1 MENHHVQW
9 LYQLFLW
16 QFSIAMLNIQRVDIC
31 CGILWL
37 MKLLQFTLYVESE
50 FAHSCWLEVD
60 IWILHMWY
68 TCANKFKHV
77 CMCIY
82 AWHTVFLIHTIY
94 IYNYWFIY
102 LSIYLAIHPSIRP
115 SVHPSIHP
123 SSLSIPDLSHLS
135 HLPVYSIQSTYCV

>member
-60 IWILHMWY
+60 IWILHM
-68 TCANKFKHV
+68 
-77 CMCIY
+77 
-82 AWHTVFLIHTIY
+82 
-94 IYNYWFIY
+94 
-102 LSIYLAIHPSIRP
+102 
-115 SVHPSIHP
+115 
-123 SSLSIPDLSHLS
+123 
-135 HLPVYSIQSTYCV
+135 